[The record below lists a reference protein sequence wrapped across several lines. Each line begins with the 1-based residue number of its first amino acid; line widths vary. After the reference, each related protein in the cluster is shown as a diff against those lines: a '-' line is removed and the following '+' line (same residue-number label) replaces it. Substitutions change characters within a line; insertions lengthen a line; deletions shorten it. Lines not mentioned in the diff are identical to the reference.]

1 MSFMFT
7 LLRTWFC
14 FWKGGGCV
22 TVIACFVVYSTSPH
36 ILIEFGI
43 GDQDNSYKTILR
55 LYLFRD
61 DSFHLSSRYNLFLL
75 LVEALQDRA
84 ACKEVQHFMSMSRLH
99 YKRWEDCLKGT
110 KRMFCWILSTWT
122 WTLVCFNG
130 WVTDVGRLWRPQDLM
145 SLTASMW
152 RKSCWKVTWMSA
164 PSLKTE
170 YIHIFSYIRGKKNI
184 SKTYPFLHSL
194 QQRYGWLISHAM
206 KSHTTCRRVI
216 SKRWWHFCLLITRAY
231 GKSLS
236 KHFHVF
242 SCISY
247 LPTCSHCHQKY
258 FLNPRSSNAPWLWM
272 VFFSKDLGSG
282 LCLYLSVCFRSR
294 HGLFQRWQKFGRVS
308 LLQDDPVKV

>member
-99 YKRWEDCLKGT
+99 YKRWEHCLKGS
-110 KRMFCWILSTWT
+110 KGFFFESSQHGLELSPVSMVESRMLAVFDGRKIWCRWLLRCLGSF
-122 WTLVCFNG
+122 LKSHM
-130 WVTDVGRLWRPQDLM
+130 DVR
-145 SLTASMW
+145 TFI
-152 RKSCWKVTWMSA
+152 
-164 PSLKTE
+164 E
-170 YIHIFSYIRGKKNI
+170 NIIYSYIFI
-184 SKTYPFLHSL
+184 Y
-194 QQRYGWLISHAM
+194 W
-206 KSHTTCRRVI
+206 
-216 SKRWWHFCLLITRAY
+216 
-231 GKSLS
+231 
-236 KHFHVF
+236 
-242 SCISY
+242 
-247 LPTCSHCHQKY
+247 
-258 FLNPRSSNAPWLWM
+258 
-272 VFFSKDLGSG
+272 
-282 LCLYLSVCFRSR
+282 
-294 HGLFQRWQKFGRVS
+294 
-308 LLQDDPVKV
+308 